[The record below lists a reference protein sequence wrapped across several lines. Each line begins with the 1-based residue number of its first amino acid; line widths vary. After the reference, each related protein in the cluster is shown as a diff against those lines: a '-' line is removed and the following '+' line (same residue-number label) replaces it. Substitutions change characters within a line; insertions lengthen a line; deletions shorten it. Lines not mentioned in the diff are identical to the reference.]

1 MRGREHFR
9 KMMIL
14 ATVVLVAGA
23 PLAALGAATRAEV
36 RRGEEKGRGEK
47 DHGEAQ
53 VLPGG
58 GAGRRPRRR
67 QLPRHR
73 RDEIHAV
80 DRQGRGERG
89 LRHYG

>member
-1 MRGREHFR
+1 MRSDEHLR

-14 ATVVLVAGA
+14 A
-23 PLAALGAATRAEV
+23 RAEV
-36 RRGEEKGRGEK
+36 RRGEEQGRGEK

-58 GAGRRPRRR
+58 GADRRRRP
-67 QLPRHR
+67 QLPRYR
-73 RDEIHAV
+73 RDEIQAV
-80 DRQGRGERG
+80 DRQGRGEWG